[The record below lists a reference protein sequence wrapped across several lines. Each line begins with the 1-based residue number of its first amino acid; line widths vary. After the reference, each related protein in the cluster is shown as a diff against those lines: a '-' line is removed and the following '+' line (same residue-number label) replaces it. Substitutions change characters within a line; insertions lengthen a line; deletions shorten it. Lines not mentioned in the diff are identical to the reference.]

1 MHPAEQQDREYKS
14 NHCCSLRPAWC
25 SASQVTRSLISQ
37 KGKPGT
43 GSEFRNSSEIRA
55 CFAAQSVTRRYL
67 GRTALAPVPL
77 PQNPAA
83 SLVDPAMRYPVG
95 TRPWR
100 LFPPARDPRITLA
113 IVVVISPNPN
123 IASARSMI
131 PLLDNHP
138 RRRDADHNIGRCG
151 VENQRTRKDQSD
163 QWLKNHNTIPF
174 LLPDCES
181 FHRQA
186 HYQAL
191 LRLRA

>member
-1 MHPAEQQDREYKS
+1 MRAVSSRGRTQ
-14 NHCCSLRPAWC
+14 
-25 SASQVTRSLISQ
+25 TRSRTSRQANYPERDRQEQVPFRKAGAALVVHSHA
-37 KGKPGT
+37 PG
-43 GSEFRNSSEIRA
+43 RA
-55 CFAAQSVTRRYL
+55 ARSRIQIESLLLPSARH
-67 GRTALAPVPL
+67 LAPVPL

-100 LFPPARDPRITLA
+100 LFPPARYPRITLA

-151 VENQRTRKDQSD
+151 VENQGTRKDQSD